1 MSFNELIEK
10 VEKAVNA
17 EEKAIYSH
25 MAILE
30 VMNAAMNIPGRG
42 GCPWIL
48 DVLEGHVGETS
59 HGSVFTHPS
68 ELEAVFEFVVDTE
81 KEWDLMS
88 ATNGV
93 AIFRYSQDDKLGE
106 TKAVLLEAVDPNT
119 PVKVVSL
126 GDHPTLTPVDPD
138 KFISPAEGFMG
149 VGNTNA
155 MTAIVEYEGAE
166 YEKDV
171 EYLKWT
177 HGEPLLATIF
187 PGEALPPSRPHDC
200 SEGDCMTAETALEK
214 GWKVLKLK

>member
-1 MSFNELIEK
+1 MSFKELIEK
-10 VEKAVNA
+10 IKKSVNE

-30 VMNAAMNIPGRG
+30 VMNAAMKTPGRG
-42 GCPWIL
+42 GRPWIL
-48 DVLEGHVGETS
+48 DVLEGHVGETA
-59 HGSVFTHPS
+59 HGSVFTNPS
-68 ELEAVFEFVVDTE
+68 SLMDVFDFVVDTE
-81 KEWDLMS
+81 KEWDLVS
-88 ATNGV
+88 ASDGV
-93 AIFRYSQDDKLGE
+93 AIFRYTQNDKLGE

-155 MTAIVEYEGAE
+155 MTAIVEYDGAE

-171 EYLKWT
+171 EDLKWT
-177 HGEPLLATIF
+177 PGEPLLATVF

-200 SEGDCMTAETALEK
+200 SEGDCMTAEAALEK